1 MKKVLKCLAAGVLVS
16 AVAITASCGGENN
29 PTSATTSSAKP
40 TAPLVEQTSYSELT
54 NKNVN
59 VNVHYL
65 NGDTHMGV
73 SYRDATQTTGL
84 GGETLQQGSLLPSWK
99 EMESDLGVSIKDVA
113 NYASDGGEKEWTEYL
128 TNGFANSSGN
138 IDLMMADGTYSAK
151 AANQGLLY
159 SIDELMDQGLLPN
172 FQRYLEY
179 SIGGKTGGIWQS
191 MKSQDG
197 KVYYTPYFAGEAG
210 VVEKNFMMNVDMVK
224 LLLDDDKSSA
234 AFEAYSSDYDTT
246 AAKTSNFT
254 AQVPKMENEKVA
266 ISVNGV
272 KQEITVNYNKS
283 IVTIQNELSTKN
295 GKTYTEALKQYI
307 DDVYGDYIGA
317 GKIYASRSEIFTSE
331 AACYNADDLIALMRC
346 AQNNPR
352 YLTGSDTIVAM
363 APRSIA
369 ANRQI
374 QILQLASIWGLKG
387 LAGEKEKLYY
397 DKNGQLQ
404 DARTDSSTYEAL
416 NLLHELYNE
425 GLFPEEYYKGYNK
438 SDDSSDSFRKIHMKA
453 GQLFMMY
460 DFNAGTTAFNSDST
474 EGSKTHNF
482 EACMPPVANWDDGN
496 SGENNYFHYTEDVL
510 GLKTGGY
517 CIPKTCT
524 NLEAACRIMD
534 YTWTDKGADLQ
545 DYGPNNTYYRNG
557 VTQYDKYGNRV
568 EDNYDAIT
576 NPNGGT
582 MDIGG
587 KFCVMFAKNVSENAQ
602 FKAGWNNFCR
612 QMIGTTHGLGHQR
625 SPGMDIQTTTSVV
638 GRTSFAKLTSA
649 VAAGVL
655 RTAGENTSGIF
666 QMVPSNFAIDS
677 ADSEKISTTTST
689 NNIASFWKESKN
701 VTTYYSYWIC
711 HGSNHEAT
719 KALYDSFSTKFTEV
733 DSIYLTAYRKTL
745 ASLSE

>member
-1 MKKVLKCLAAGVLVS
+1 MKKVLKCLAAGALVG
-16 AVAITASCGGENN
+16 AVAITASC
-29 PTSATTSSAKP
+29 SD
-40 TAPLVEQTSYSELT
+40 VEDVIQDKNWYEYEELA

-59 VNVHYL
+59 VNVHYK
-65 NGDTHMGV
+65 NGETHMGV
-73 SYRDATQTTGL
+73 SYRGASQTTGL
-84 GGETLQQGSLLPSWK
+84 GGETLQQGSLLPSWV
-99 EMESDLGVSIKDVA
+99 EMETDLGVKISDVA
-113 NYASDGGEKEWTEYL
+113 NYASDGGEKEWTDYI
-128 TNGFANSSGN
+128 TNGYENSSGK
-138 IDLMMADGTYSAK
+138 IDLIMADGTYSAK
-151 AANQGLLY
+151 AANQGQLY

-172 FQRYLEY
+172 FKKYLE
-179 SIGGKTGGIWQS
+179 SSLGGITGGIWQS

-224 LLLDDDKSSA
+224 LLLDDDKSSC
-234 AFEAYSSDYDTT
+234 AFQAYTSDYDTT

-266 ISVNGV
+266 VSVNGV
-272 KQEITVNYNKS
+272 KQEITVNYSKS
-283 IVTIQNELSTKN
+283 IVTIQNDLSTKN

-307 DDVYGDYIGA
+307 DNVYGDYIGK

-346 AQNNPR
+346 VQNNPQ
-352 YLTGSDTIVAM
+352 YLTGTDTIVAM
-363 APRSIA
+363 APRSVA

-387 LAGEKEKLYY
+387 LAGEKEKLYF
-397 DKNGQLQ
+397 DKDGKLQ
-404 DARTDSSTYEAL
+404 DARTDASTYEAL
-416 NLLHELYNE
+416 DLLHELYNE
-425 GLFPEEYYKGYNK
+425 GLLPEEYYNGYNK
-438 SDDSSDSFRKIHMKA
+438 TDKSSDSFRKIHMKA

-460 DFNAGTTAFNSDST
+460 DFNAGTTAFNHDADST
-474 EGSKTHNF
+474 SKTYNF
-482 EACMPPVANWDDGN
+482 EACMPPVAKWDDGE

-557 VTQYDKYGNRV
+557 VTKYDSDGNRV
-568 EDNYDAIT
+568 KDNYDAET
-576 NPNGGT
+576 NPNGAT
-582 MDIGG
+582 IDLGG
-587 KFCVMFAKNVSENAQ
+587 KFSVMWSKNVTENSD
-602 FKAGWNNFCR
+602 FIAGWNNFCR

-625 SPGMDIQTTTSVV
+625 SAGMDIQTTTSLV

-666 QMVPSNFAIDS
+666 QMVPSNFAINS
-677 ADSEKISTTTST
+677 SDSELIAATTST
-689 NNIASFWKESKN
+689 NNIASFWKESGN
-701 VTTYYSYWIC
+701 TTTYYSYWIC

-719 KALYDSFSTKFTEV
+719 KKLYDTFANNFNEV
-733 DSIYLTAYRKTL
+733 NSIYLTAYRKTL
-745 ASLSE
+745 ASLED